1 MTYAPLEVYPPSP
14 PSSEQGIREPFCP
27 SQTAPIVKPWI
38 ETPLIESPTLSK
50 LAGCRIFLKLENLQP
65 SRSFK
70 SRGIG
75 NLVLKAV
82 QSNPTPEVLQ
92 TFYAPSGG
100 NAGLA
105 CVVAATSLGQR
116 SIIVVPETTPRTMI
130 DKLYTNGA
138 EKVIQIGRN
147 IAEADR
153 YLKEQLLAY
162 DPHGVYVPPFD
173 HSDIWQG
180 AESLVDELD
189 SQMGTNVER
198 GQGVEDMDAIVCSV
212 GGGGL
217 LIGICQG
224 LERLQQEQRRRKHME
239 TLIKS
244 NDPPT
249 PPAEADEETFERDLG
264 TQTSLTTTSIHKPL
278 VIGVETQGC
287 ESFNLSVKARSLVTL
302 PGITSIATSLGC
314 ITIAQRALHY
324 GLRDHVRS
332 ILVTDTE
339 ACEAC
344 VRFADDERIVVEPA
358 CGATLALIYTGRL
371 GEVMEV
377 RRDMKVVIVVCGG
390 SNVDLAALER
400 YKEVYGL

>member
-1 MTYAPLEVYPPSP
+1 MTVTPIDVFPPSP
-14 PSSEQGIREPFCP
+14 PASEQGLKEEAIPVT
-27 SQTAPIVKPWI
+27 QNAPNTKPWI
-38 ETPLIESPTLSK
+38 ETPLVESPVLSK

-82 QSNPTPEVLQ
+82 RSTPSPEIPR

-116 SIIVVPETTPRTMI
+116 SIIVVPETTPQKMI

-138 EKVIQIGRN
+138 ERVVQVGKN

-153 YLKEQLLAY
+153 YLKEHLLAY
-162 DPHGVYVPPFD
+162 DPLGVYVPPFD
-173 HSDIWQG
+173 HPDIWQG

-189 SQMGTNVER
+189 HQLGVTSEQG
-198 GQGVEDMDAIVCSV
+198 GQGVDAMDAIVCSV

-224 LERLQQEQRRRKHME
+224 LERIQSGRRQPKGKRVSVDPTMPPSPPVE
-239 TLIKS
+239 TVE
-244 NDPPT
+244 DG
-249 PPAEADEETFERDLG
+249 FEDSMSS
-264 TQTSLTTTSIHKPL
+264 TKPL
-278 VIGVETQGC
+278 VIGVETHGC
-287 ESFNLSVKARSLVTL
+287 ESFNLSVTSRSLVTL

-314 ITIAQRALHY
+314 ITVAQRALHY
-324 GLRDHVRS
+324 GLQDHVRS
-332 ILVTDTE
+332 TLVTDRE

-344 VRFADDERIVVEPA
+344 IRFVDDERILVEPA
-358 CGATLALIYTGRL
+358 CGATLALIYSGRL
-371 GEVMEV
+371 SEVMDVSREK
-377 RRDMKVVIVVCGG
+377 KVVLIVCGG
-390 SNVDLAALER
+390 SNVDLSALQKYR
-400 YKEVYGL
+400 DIYGK

>member
-1 MTYAPLEVYPPSP
+1 MTLAPLDVFPPSP
-14 PSSEQGIREPFCP
+14 PCSEQGLKEPIP
-27 SQTAPIVKPWI
+27 VSQNARDTKPWI
-38 ETPLIESPTLSK
+38 ETPLVESPVLSR

-82 QSNPTPEVLQ
+82 QSNPTPEIPQ

-116 SIIVVPETTPRTMI
+116 SIIVVPEITPKKLI
-130 DKLYTNGA
+130 DKLYVNGA
-138 EKVIQIGRN
+138 AKVVVYGQN

-153 YLKEQLLAY
+153 YLKKHLLAL

-173 HSDIWQG
+173 HPNIWQG
-180 AESLVDELD
+180 AESLVDELEH
-189 SQMGTNVER
+189 QMGGDQ
-198 GQGVEDMDAIVCSV
+198 GQGVDDMDAIVCSV

-224 LERLQQEQRRRKHME
+224 LERIQAEKIRHKAKGPVVDPK
-239 TLIKS
+239 I
-244 NDPPT
+244 PPT
-249 PPAEADEETFERDLG
+249 PPAEVIDDDYEND
-264 TQTSLTTTSIHKPL
+264 IHSEIQPSTISGAKPL

-287 ESFNLSVKARSLVTL
+287 ESFNLSVASRSLVTL

-314 ITIAQRALHY
+314 VTVAERALHF
-324 GLRDHVRS
+324 GLQDHVRS
-332 ILVTDTE
+332 TLVTDRE

-344 VRFADDERIVVEPA
+344 IRFADDERIVVEPA
-358 CGATLALIYTGRL
+358 CGATLALIYSGRL
-371 GEVMEV
+371 GQVMNVSMEK
-377 RRDMKVVIVVCGG
+377 KVVLVVCGG

-400 YKEVYGL
+400 YKQVYGL